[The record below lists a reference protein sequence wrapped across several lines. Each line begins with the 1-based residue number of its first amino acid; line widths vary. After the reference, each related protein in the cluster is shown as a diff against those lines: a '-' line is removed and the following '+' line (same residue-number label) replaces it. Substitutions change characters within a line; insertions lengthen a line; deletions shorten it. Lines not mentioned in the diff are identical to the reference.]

1 MSLAAPPPRITF
13 LDDDHVLRIAR
24 IAMTGLSPES
34 TEWLER
40 FFAPEVCDP
49 ESIVK
54 RAQGARSVDRVEITG
69 PFLDALPN
77 TRDSTIIVF
86 RRGVVDRATIEASPR
101 LRLIQRLGA
110 RTDGIDM
117 AAAAERSIMVSCLPR
132 RVLNYT
138 AEHAILLMSALS
150 KKLFESDASVR
161 AARFVPTNESPRNK
175 TVANW
180 TNVPGARGLDGLTL
194 GLVGMGEVGT
204 IVGAL
209 AKAFGMRVT
218 YCNRR
223 RLAPDQERALGV
235 EFRPLPTLL
244 EQSDV
249 VSVHAAALPE
259 NSGIFGREAFR
270 LMQRDALFINTS
282 RGSLVDEDALFDA
295 LVNGEIAGAGL
306 DVHADEPR
314 PAGDRFFSLQ
324 NVILTP
330 HNAGGSRL
338 NNLPDLYA
346 IFDNCRAALAGGP
359 LPHARVF

>member
-1 MSLAAPPPRITF
+1 
-13 LDDDHVLRIAR
+13 
-24 IAMTGLSPES
+24 
-34 TEWLER
+34 
-40 FFAPEVCDP
+40 
-49 ESIVK
+49 
-54 RAQGARSVDRVEITG
+54 
-69 PFLDALPN
+69 
-77 TRDSTIIVF
+77 
-86 RRGVVDRATIEASPR
+86 
-101 LRLIQRLGA
+101 
-110 RTDGIDM
+110 
-117 AAAAERSIMVSCLPR
+117 
-132 RVLNYT
+132 
-138 AEHAILLMSALS
+138 
-150 KKLFESDASVR
+150 
-161 AARFVPTNESPRNK
+161 
-175 TVANW
+175 
-180 TNVPGARGLDGLTL
+180 
-194 GLVGMGEVGT
+194 
-204 IVGAL
+204 
-209 AKAFGMRVT
+209 MRVT